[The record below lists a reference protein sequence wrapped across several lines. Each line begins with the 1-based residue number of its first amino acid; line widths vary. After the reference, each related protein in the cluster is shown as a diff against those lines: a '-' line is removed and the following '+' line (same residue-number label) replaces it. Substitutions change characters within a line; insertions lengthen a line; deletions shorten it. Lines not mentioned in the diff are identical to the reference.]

1 MHIGL
6 SCYLLQA
13 ILIGVYHQDNNI
25 YECLIDTLSS
35 SINIVE
41 QIRSGAIDR
50 FCILNDAI
58 PFVLV
63 VPSPIV
69 AYKRP
74 VGISFGTTS
83 SYPRTIRC
91 VLSNHTKFPT
101 TILNP
106 IPLRW
111 FSTLRKLLTLLVLV
125 STLSI
130 LSIALSCAR
139 RLLVLQ
145 LKLVLY
151 ILYRLLSSFSSFSGG
166 DSCLHTFPYNERT

>member
-13 ILIGVYHQDNNI
+13 ILIGVYHKDNNI

-41 QIRSGAIDR
+41 PIRSGAIDR

-69 AYKRP
+69 AYKQP

-83 SYPRTIRC
+83 SYPRTILC
-91 VLSNHTKFPT
+91 VLSTHTTFPT
-101 TILNP
+101 IPNP
-106 IPLRW
+106 IPLLW
-111 FSTLRKLLTLLVLV
+111 FSTLRKLLILLVLV

-130 LSIALSCAR
+130 PSIALSCAR
-139 RLLVLQ
+139 RLLPLQ

-151 ILYRLLSSFSSFSGG
+151 ILYWLLSSFSSFSGG